1 LLEAFQWNVGMPTV
15 AWVVGMAIVI
25 YYEDHEPPHFHV
37 RAADFAVCILIRD
50 GSLIDSNGRVTARDM
65 RALRAW
71 CLRHRA
77 ALMENRER
85 ARRAQPLKK
94 VESEP

>member
-1 LLEAFQWNVGMPTV
+1 
-15 AWVVGMAIVI
+15 MAIVF

-37 RAADFAVCILIRD
+37 RAADFTARILIGD
-50 GSLIDSNGRVTARDM
+50 GSLIDANGRVTARDM

-71 CLRHRA
+71 CLRHRM
-77 ALMENRER
+77 ALMENWER